1 MDTIPQL
8 QCRSVAAWDGT
19 YTFSRRIPFVRNLIF
34 SSFCV
39 QSRIQNSCTHFD
51 FFFFLCTRVVHISKK
66 IENVYKVK
74 TGGELRKA

>member
-34 SSFCV
+34 SSFCL
-39 QSRIQNSCTHFD
+39 QSEFKIP
-51 FFFFLCTRVVHISKK
+51 VHILIFSSFCVQELYTFQKK
-66 IENVYKVK
+66 LKMCTK
-74 TGGELRKA
+74 